1 MGTLCFNVNVMSA
14 EAWSLFGR
22 DSRNRGIRY
31 SDLRKP
37 IPTAPYENRQNVT
50 AVRTEF
56 GQSWYSW
63 PETSPWGRHS
73 DPIPR
78 ELFDLRTGDLNISE
92 KELHVYFIPVCVLT
106 CARTAAGRGMPR
118 VAGEKKTGPRFLI
131 LDGRIYGSPWF
142 LCGNEGI
149 NLCIFFYLDIVPMR
163 L

>member
-1 MGTLCFNVNVMSA
+1 MGTLCFNMNVMSA
-14 EAWSLFGR
+14 EAWSLFGG

-92 KELHVYFIPVCVLT
+92 KEPHVYFIPVCVLAR
-106 CARTAAGRGMPR
+106 ARTAAR
-118 VAGEKKTGPRFLI
+118 VAREKRPVHDFWSSMDI
-131 LDGRIYGSPWF
+131 CVYGSPWF
-142 LCGNEGI
+142 LRGNKGI
-149 NLCIFFYLDIVPMR
+149 NLCIFLSRYSECDHGGA
-163 L
+163 